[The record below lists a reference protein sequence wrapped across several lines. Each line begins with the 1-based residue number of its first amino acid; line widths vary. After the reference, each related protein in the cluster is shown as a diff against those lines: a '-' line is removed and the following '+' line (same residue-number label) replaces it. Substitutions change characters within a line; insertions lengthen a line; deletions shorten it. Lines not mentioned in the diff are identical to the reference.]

1 MAFGIGVNKSTGNAA
16 GRPMGAR
23 SPDGFSLS
31 SNAVGKSIGG
41 WLQNQAL
48 PWFSNLASQ
57 VDPNLGAAINTIG
70 QGIAKGD
77 SFGNIMAAAGP
88 QLGEAVPGVIKA
100 VGKYDPSG
108 TVSAIGDLAGGLANT
123 IRPIAQGKR
132 PLEISDAIDVGKQVQ
147 QAWNKRPRRQ

>member
-16 GRPMGAR
+16 GRSMGAR

-57 VDPNLGAAINTIG
+57 VDPNLGAAIIFP
-70 QGIAKGD
+70 KE
-77 SFGNIMAAAGP
+77 SPF
-88 QLGEAVPGVIKA
+88 
-100 VGKYDPSG
+100 
-108 TVSAIGDLAGGLANT
+108 AIPC
-123 IRPIAQGKR
+123 PIDRK
-132 PLEISDAIDVGKQVQ
+132 SVV
-147 QAWNKRPRRQ
+147 